1 MIYIQSH
8 PQQQETQYQEQEL
21 QLEQIKNHVAYRN
34 FIASLRS
41 PSTKHSYSMY
51 LSRFL
56 SLPQFKDK
64 SLDEIL
70 AADPKVLEATI
81 IEKLIEM
88 KDKDGLSTS
97 TTSLFLAALAHFF
110 SINDVTLN
118 RKKINKFI
126 GEHQN
131 KQEYRSY
138 TVDEI
143 SKLLSLQDERGK
155 AVVLLMA
162 STGMRVGALP
172 ELKLKHLKRWTID
185 SQGTN
190 IYQITVYGN
199 SPKSK
204 YATFCTPEA
213 AKAIDEYLEM
223 RKRHGESSLRR
234 DDKTGNWM
242 PTDTFLIIRQFDKAQ
257 PTYLQSI
264 HSLKTIS
271 SITIAQKIVI
281 AKLQQLGIREK
292 NYSTTG
298 LMTKSQSAKIASL
311 CYLVSLFM

>member
-1 MIYIQSH
+1 MTYIQSH
-8 PQQQETQYQEQEL
+8 PHQQQTQYQEQEI

-56 SLPQFKDK
+56 SLPQYKDK

-70 AADPKVLEATI
+70 STNPKVLEANI
-81 IEKLIEM
+81 IERLIEM

-97 TTSLFLAALAHFF
+97 TTSLFLAALVHFF

-118 RKKINKFI
+118 RQKINKFI

-138 TVDEI
+138 TTDEI
-143 SKLLSLQDERGK
+143 SKLLSLQDERGR

-199 SPKSK
+199 SPKSR
-204 YATFCTPEA
+204 YTTFCTPEA
-213 AKAIDEYLEM
+213 AKAIGEYLEM

-234 DDKTGNWM
+234 
-242 PTDTFLIIRQFDKAQ
+242 
-257 PTYLQSI
+257 
-264 HSLKTIS
+264 
-271 SITIAQKIVI
+271 
-281 AKLQQLGIREK
+281 
-292 NYSTTG
+292 
-298 LMTKSQSAKIASL
+298 
-311 CYLVSLFM
+311 